1 MEALIIPVLVV
12 LAGLGISGVKVTSS
26 SRSMLVERL
35 GKYDRELRPGL
46 SLVIPGLERVVSH
59 ESLKERVLDIPPQQC
74 ITRDN
79 VSIEVDAV
87 VYWQLL
93 EHSRAYYGV
102 DNLQAAMVNLVLTQI
117 RAEMGKLDLDQTFT
131 TRQEVNETL
140 LKELDQAT
148 DPWGVK
154 VTRVELRDIQPSQGV
169 QQAMEQQMTAE
180 REKRAAILRS
190 EGERESQV
198 NAARGRA
205 EALVLDAKAK
215 QEAVLLDADAQAKQ
229 QLLLAKARAQSAT
242 ELAAVIEAHPAAAEG
257 LRLLLAKDW
266 MAMGQQMAASQGGSV
281 LMVDPQSPAS
291 LLAALKGLQQKG
303 GS

>member
-1 MEALIIPVLVV
+1 MEGLFIPVLIA
-12 LAGLGISGVKVTSS
+12 LGALGISGVKVTSS

-35 GKYDRELRPGL
+35 GKYNRQLSPGL

-93 EHSRAYYGV
+93 EHARAYYAV

-117 RAEMGKLDLDQTFT
+117 RAEMGKLDLDETFT
-131 TRQEVNETL
+131 TRSEVNEVL

-154 VTRVELRDIQPSQGV
+154 VTRVELRDIKPSTGV

-215 QEAVLLDADAQAKQ
+215 QEALLLEADAQAKQ
-229 QLLLAKARAQSAT
+229 QLLLAQARAQSAQ
-242 ELAAVIEAHPAAAEG
+242 ELAVAIEAHPAAAES

-266 MAMGQQMAASQGGSV
+266 MAMGEKLGSAPAGSV
-281 LMVDPQSPAS
+281 LMVDPQSPAG
-291 LLAALKGLQQKG
+291 LLAALKGLQEK
-303 GS
+303 S

>member
-1 MEALIIPVLVV
+1 MEGLFIPVLIA
-12 LAGLGISGVKVTSS
+12 LGALGISGVKVTSS

-35 GKYDRELRPGL
+35 GKYNRQLTPGL

-93 EHSRAYYGV
+93 EHARAYYAV

-117 RAEMGKLDLDQTFT
+117 RAEMGKLDLDETFT
-131 TRQEVNETL
+131 TRSEVNDVL
-140 LKELDQAT
+140 LKELDLAT

-154 VTRVELRDIQPSQGV
+154 VTRVELRDIKPTRGV

-180 REKRAAILRS
+180 REKRAAVLRS

-215 QEAVLLDADAQAKQ
+215 QEALLLEADAQAKQ
-229 QLLLAKARAQSAT
+229 QLLLAQARAASAK

-266 MAMGQQMAASQGGSV
+266 MAMGEKLGNAPAGSV

-303 GS
+303 